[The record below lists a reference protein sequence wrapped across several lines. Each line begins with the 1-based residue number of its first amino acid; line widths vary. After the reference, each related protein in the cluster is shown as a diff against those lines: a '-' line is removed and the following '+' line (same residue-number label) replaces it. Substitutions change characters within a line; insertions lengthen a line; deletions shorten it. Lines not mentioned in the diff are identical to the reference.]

1 MGDSLH
7 KLLLDNDSD
16 DEVPQNRQLCRDSHE
31 LTNARHVLLQQQVHV
46 NTHLRV
52 SALTGRKVNLH
63 KAVLSLLHM
72 TMLQTMNSINA
83 LAPPRATPEP
93 PANNAQAAGA
103 QQQPVTSPPASKG
116 DTGIHLA
123 MHHKPQLNALSKARC
138 FVQLCSSW
146 TQLTCW
152 LSNRELQQTEP
163 RQ

>member
-16 DEVPQNRQLCRDSHE
+16 DEVPQNRQSCRDSHE

-72 TMLQTMNSINA
+72 TMLQTMNSIVSWLLSMRLPP
-83 LAPPRATPEP
+83 LARHQNHQQITPRLLELNSNQLHRPLLAK
-93 PANNAQAAGA
+93 
-103 QQQPVTSPPASKG
+103 VTLEY
-116 DTGIHLA
+116 IL
-123 MHHKPQLNALSKARC
+123 RC
-138 FVQLCSSW
+138 TTSQ
-146 TQLTCW
+146 
-152 LSNRELQQTEP
+152 N
-163 RQ
+163 